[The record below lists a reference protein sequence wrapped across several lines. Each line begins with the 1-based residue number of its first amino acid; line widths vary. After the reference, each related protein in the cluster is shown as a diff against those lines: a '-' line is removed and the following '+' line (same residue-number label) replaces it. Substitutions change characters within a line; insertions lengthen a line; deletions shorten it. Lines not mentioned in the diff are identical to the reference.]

1 VKAEQIDLIRYRL
14 DRARESLAEARLLLN
29 ENHANT
35 CVNRLYYAC
44 FYAVTA
50 LLLTQGKASARHSG
64 VRAMFDSD
72 WVKTGVAPVE
82 MGRFYRRLFD
92 SRQESDYGDF
102 VRFDVA
108 TAEAWLG
115 QETEFVHLIGR
126 LCEQA
131 IGKRSEI

>member
-1 VKAEQIDLIRYRL
+1 MKAEQIDLIYYRL
-14 DRARESLAEARLLLN
+14 DRAHESLVEARLLLN

-50 LLLTQGKASARHSG
+50 LLLTHGKASARHSG

-72 WVKTGVAPVE
+72 WVKTGMVPVD
-82 MGRFYRRLFD
+82 MGRFYRKLFD

-115 QETEFVHLIGR
+115 QATEFVHFIGR
-126 LCEQA
+126 LTEQST
-131 IGKRSEI
+131 GKRSEI

>member
-1 VKAEQIDLIRYRL
+1 MKAEQIDLIYYRL
-14 DRARESLAEARLLLN
+14 DRAHESLVEARLLLN

-72 WVKTGVAPVE
+72 WVKTGMVPVE

-115 QETEFVHLIGR
+115 QATEFVHFIGH
-126 LCEQA
+126 LTEQS
-131 IGKRSEI
+131 IGKTSEI